1 MKLVHIIFLLIALPG
16 IYAAQP
22 MMAAE
27 LEMADTKAAISCGH
41 KSEKSAFESAFR
53 SIAFIRVYPNIL
65 PLPAEINEMP
75 ENETELRQE
84 AKMDLIV
91 YNSGQ
96 LNRRRNNE
104 ISENQQQELNEFNM
118 L

>member
-22 MMAAE
+22 MISSE
-27 LEMADTKAAISCGH
+27 LEVADTKAAINCSH
-41 KSEKSAFESAFR
+41 NQTNPKFESLVR

-65 PLPAEINEMP
+65 PIPAELNEMQ
-75 ENETELRQE
+75 ENETDLRYE

-91 YNSGQ
+91 YNSVQ
-96 LNRRRNNE
+96 INRRRDNE
-104 ISENQQQELNEFNM
+104 ISETQKTELN
-118 L
+118 